1 MTLSARVWATWF
13 VPQLPT
19 RTVACVA
26 FEDSGGPLECES
38 RRLCFFLLLM
48 IQLVDQPTSAEDT
61 AVDIDRDS
69 AAVDLL
75 SDRNILFLHSLTWS
89 SQGW

>member
-13 VPQLPT
+13 VPKLPT
-19 RTVACVA
+19 RTVAYVA
-26 FEDSGGPLECES
+26 LEDSGGPLVC
-38 RRLCFFLLLM
+38 LCFFLLLM

-69 AAVDLL
+69 AAVDQILL
-75 SDRNILFLHSLTWS
+75 SDRNNLVLHSL